1 MKGDAYQ
8 IYVYPAAEGHPGM
21 VELRAFRGGDAAIIL
36 PVSIMSLA
44 KLAEDSV
51 STLADYLRKT
61 G

>member
-1 MKGDAYQ
+1 METNKYS
-8 IYVYPAAEGHPGM
+8 IYIYPAAEGAPDI
-21 VELRAFRGGDAAIIL
+21 VELRAFRGREPAIIL

-51 STLADYLRKT
+51 AFLAEYLRKT